1 MGTEERKLLKL
12 KRRNDIMRL
21 IDATE
26 FSKYLDDC
34 CDTYSG
40 DAYVAI
46 DFARDRFHILKEVDA
61 QPVIHAKWNL
71 SDGGDGVVCSNC
83 GEDFCTMI
91 YEETRML
98 YCPHCGAKMDRKD
111 DNND

>member
-61 QPVIHAKWNL
+61 HPIVHAKWQYHL
-71 SDGGDGVVCSNC
+71 MPLALKCSNC
-83 GEDFCTMI
+83 KKVVTWKRKID
-91 YEETRML
+91 YE
-98 YCPHCGAKMDRKD
+98 YCPYCGAKMDRKD